1 MGNILGLLRYG
12 QTGTDSYGL
21 VDNLNLIYHGN
32 QLQSVYDNATNS
44 VFGNGMEFKDN
55 VNETVEYEYDKNGNL
70 AKDLNKKI
78 SEIQYN
84 ILNLPSHIALLMEAV
99 LNMNMLQTAGKS
111 VPRIL

>member
-1 MGNILGLLRYG
+1 
-12 QTGTDSYGL
+12 
-21 VDNLNLIYHGN
+21 LIYHGN

-84 ILNLPSHIALLMEAV
+84 ILNLPSHISFADGSSIEYEYA
-99 LNMNMLQTAGKS
+99 AGKS